1 MGPWSE
7 ERQFERA
14 QAIARVLQ
22 DPELNEEARRIW
34 ENHLRGLSRSEA
46 QYNARV
52 RQIYTEMRNRHTR
65 SWMT

>member
-22 DPELNEEARRIW
+22 HPDLNEDARRIW

-52 RQIYTEMRNRHTR
+52 RQIYTEMRNRYTEN
-65 SWMT
+65 WL